1 MTAIPAPGEL
11 TFKLLRLLADGEF
24 HSGEAL
30 AGVAGVSRTTV
41 WKALQAAEPW
51 GVTLYKVHG
60 RGYRLVTPIE
70 WLDAAVIARRLG
82 AKAGLFDLRIEQVCG
97 STNTELLRA
106 AASKATPSGT
116 VLAAELQNAGR
127 GRRGR
132 TWHSPI
138 GGALTFSLLWR
149 FERGPAGLAG
159 LSLAVSVGVLRA
171 LRELGAADIRLKW
184 PNDLLWRHQ
193 KLGGILIEI
202 DGGEEPAAVIGI
214 GLNLRLDEQVRGR
227 VDQAVAD
234 LASAGMHAGR
244 NQLLAAVL
252 AHQADVLRVF
262 AGAGFAPLRAEWEQ
276 AHAFA
281 GRQVV
286 VALPDRSEHAGTVAG
301 VADDGSLLVTTGG
314 AVQRFHSGEVSLRP
328 QLPQSAPSA
337 A

>member
-1 MTAIPAPGEL
+1 MTTILVPSDL

-30 AGVAGVSRTTV
+30 AGVLGVSRTTV

-70 WLDAAVIARRLG
+70 WLDAGVIARRLG
-82 AKAGLFDLRIEQVCG
+82 PKARLFELRIEQVCA
-97 STNTELLRA
+97 STNSALLCGA
-106 AASKATPSGT
+106 AAGVPSGT
-116 VLAAELQNAGR
+116 VLAAELQSAGR

-132 TWHSPI
+132 SWYSML

-171 LRELGAADIRLKW
+171 LRELGLADVRVKW
-184 PNDLLWRHQ
+184 PNDVLWRYQ
-193 KLGGILIEI
+193 KLAGILIEI
-202 DGGEEPAAVIGI
+202 EGSERPAAVIGI
-214 GLNLRLDEQVRGR
+214 GANLRLDERVRSR
-227 VDQAVAD
+227 VDQAATD
-234 LASAGMHAGR
+234 LVSAGLRAGR
-244 NQLLAAVL
+244 NELLAAL
-252 AHQADVLRVF
+252 LSHQADVLQTF
-262 AGAGFAPLRAEWEQ
+262 AHAGFAPLRDEWEQ

-286 VALPDRSEHAGTVAG
+286 VALPDRSEYSGTVTG
-301 VADDGSLLVTTGG
+301 VAEDGALLVGRG
-314 AVQRFHSGEVSLRP
+314 RSARRFHSGDVSLRP
-328 QLPQSAPSA
+328 QLAQSEQSAA
-337 A
+337 